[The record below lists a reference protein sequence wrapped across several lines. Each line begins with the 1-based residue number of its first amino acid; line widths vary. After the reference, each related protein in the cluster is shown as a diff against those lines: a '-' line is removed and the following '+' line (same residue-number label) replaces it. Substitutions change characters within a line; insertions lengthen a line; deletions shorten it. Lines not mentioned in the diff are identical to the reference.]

1 MILSFSLVLMKAYAG
16 YKNLNERKMVSL
28 SFTGDLMSETVCTR
42 HLKTRRTLR
51 LVNCGKDCYQGQ
63 RRAGR
68 GRWGEWTTTLNS

>member
-42 HLKTRRTLR
+42 I
-51 LVNCGKDCYQGQ
+51 
-63 RRAGR
+63 
-68 GRWGEWTTTLNS
+68 